1 MPGLPIDLTA
11 VSVSYRTREGPL
23 PVLTDVSLS
32 IPAGSRVAVM
42 GPSGAGKTTLL
53 ALLGGLEPIQT
64 GSIRVGDTELATLRG
79 DQLARY
85 RHETVGFVF
94 QHFGL
99 LGNLTALENVELA
112 MSFTRGS
119 KRERNERARTLLT
132 AVGVGHRA
140 GHRPGE
146 LSGGEA
152 QRVALARALANEP
165 RVLLA
170 DEPTGNLD
178 GDSAAKVLDLLDAIA
193 DARGI
198 TLVTVTHD
206 PRVAGRAERTVTLR
220 DGRVASSD
228 LGRS

>member
-1 MPGLPIDLTA
+1 MSGLPIDLTQ
-11 VSVSYRTREGPL
+11 VSISYRTREGML
-23 PVLTDVSLS
+23 PVLIDLSLH
-32 IPAGSRVAVM
+32 IDAGSRTAIM

-53 ALLGGLEPIQT
+53 ALLGGLEPIQSGT
-64 GSIRVGDTELATLRG
+64 IRVGDVELSTLRG
-79 DQLARY
+79 DELARF

-119 KRERNERARTLLT
+119 TRARRDRARELLA
-132 AVGVGHRA
+132 AVGIEARGH
-140 GHRPGE
+140 HRPHE

-165 RVLLA
+165 SVLLA

-178 GDSAAKVLDLLDAIA
+178 GDTATKVLDLLDAVA
-193 DARGI
+193 DARGA

-206 PRVAGRAERTVTLR
+206 PLVAARAHRTITLR
-220 DGRVASSD
+220 AGTLDASIAP
-228 LGRS
+228 RS